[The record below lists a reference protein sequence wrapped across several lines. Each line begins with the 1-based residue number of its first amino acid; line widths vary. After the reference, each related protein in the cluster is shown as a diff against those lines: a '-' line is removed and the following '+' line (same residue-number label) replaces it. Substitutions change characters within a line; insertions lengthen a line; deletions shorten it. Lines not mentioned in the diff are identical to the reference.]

1 MTFCCKMA
9 LSDLSWMFKF
19 VTNCWMKTSS
29 YAMYASFSVSFSISS
44 EWSCLINEM
53 NLLTGQWEWHNSALC
68 FLFALLSSFVSLC
81 VCLDRIIFYLAVS
94 LCSTLLVLSSL
105 KEIRLKPVSPPTEEL
120 EFMFRIFNNYSSSP
134 NGPWVNSPWGRRP
147 SGLLTQRLW
156 GREE

>member
-29 YAMYASFSVSFSISS
+29 YTMYASFSVSFSISS

-53 NLLTGQWEWHNSALC
+53 NLLTGQWEWHDSALC

-94 LCSTLLVLSSL
+94 LCSTLFVLSSF
-105 KEIRLKPVSPPTEEL
+105 KEIRLKPVSPPAEEL
-120 EFMFRIFNNYSSSP
+120 ELCFEYLTIIPRARMGHESIAYNR
-134 NGPWVNSPWGRRP
+134 
-147 SGLLTQRLW
+147 LLTQRLW